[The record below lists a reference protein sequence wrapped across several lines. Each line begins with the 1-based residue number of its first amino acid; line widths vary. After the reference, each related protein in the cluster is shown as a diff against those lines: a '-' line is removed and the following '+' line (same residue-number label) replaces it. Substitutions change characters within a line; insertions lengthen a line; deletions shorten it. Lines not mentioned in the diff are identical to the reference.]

1 MNRRQAQNAPVFV
14 SVTCAVCGIRRAGCA
29 AMTEYAP
36 TARDGCRRRW
46 VHLCFRL
53 LSVTPSVGVI
63 FCRLRPYPRLLKLT
77 GVELCRLSASFFGA
91 FRPFCFD
98 GHCALCIKEGQ
109 KPHKNCL
116 MSDASS
122 FDRDGFLLRQGKARR
137 KYCRIYKGFNA
148 AWVKSSDQ
156 NRQRFDSRQLKLSG
170 KYIPSVNGASFP

>member
-1 MNRRQAQNAPVFV
+1 MPENKGGSNLYRQYV
-14 SVTCAVCGIRRAGCA
+14 SRKKT
-29 AMTEYAP
+29 
-36 TARDGCRRRW
+36 
-46 VHLCFRL
+46 
-53 LSVTPSVGVI
+53 LS
-63 FCRLRPYPRLLKLT
+63 KLT

-148 AWVKSSDQ
+148 AWVKIIRSKPTAV
-156 NRQRFDSRQLKLSG
+156 DSRQLMLSLLS
-170 KYIPSVNGASFP
+170 KRSYPQSWL

>member
-1 MNRRQAQNAPVFV
+1 MIKNAPYRKIRVFENRDSCRCPFAAPSAWAAPPAIGLLLWV
-14 SVTCAVCGIRRAGCA
+14 CA
-29 AMTEYAP
+29 AKTEYAP

-53 LSVTPSVGVI
+53 LSVTLSVGVI
-63 FCRLRPYPRLLKLT
+63 FCRRRPYPRLLKLT

-116 MSDASS
+116 LSDASS
-122 FDRDGFLLRQGKARR
+122 FDRDDFCSGKAKPAGNTVVFTRALTQH
-137 KYCRIYKGFNA
+137 G
-148 AWVKSSDQ
+148 
-156 NRQRFDSRQLKLSG
+156 
-170 KYIPSVNGASFP
+170 